1 MQPLASYG
9 APLASDAVSGNTMQV
24 TIDGSI
30 TITEVDNQALDL
42 ELSGGDIS
50 SGTPAVGQHLVRVA
64 LSVPGGYTLSMES
77 DSASLLREGATTGVF
92 DGTGDTT
99 GGFGPIGG
107 SVTSE
112 ADANVSYNVA
122 VLIGLTFASRMT
134 GDGST
139 APATGAW
146 GFNLNAGS
154 SFTSVPTMQTI
165 IAATNISSEAA
176 TNPTL
181 ITYGAQAGLTTPPGA
196 YGAYITYVATTN
208 AQALPPAPTAM
219 QQFTDTQCSAM
230 SIGDT
235 ISLQDARDGQSY
247 QIRKMPDGKCWMLD
261 NLAYVGGGT
270 NTYGDVVA
278 SNGTGVGGLVQQT
291 TTAGWADTTLT
302 ATNNR
307 RQIML
312 NTQAGLGGTMN
323 CSDSAPSGSGVM
335 ESTCGGQIMYNFC
348 AALGLD
354 SGTTPSCAT
363 VSNTTTGAG
372 MAATGIV
379 GATGGQGGESLG
391 SGGSS
396 ICPAGWR
403 IPVGLVGSA
412 PGALPNDWN
421 ALNVAIGGAN
431 ITTATNDTG
440 PGQGFWQPSGTTSSF
455 PAMFGAVSAG
465 GVNTTGNLA
474 NQSTNASWWS
484 SSLNS
489 ASFGRN
495 TGVNST
501 GVYPGTFNNNK
512 ANGLTVRCVAN

>member
-1 MQPLASYG
+1 MQATT
-9 APLASDAVSGNTMQV
+9 AN
-24 TIDGSI
+24 
-30 TITEVDNQALDL
+30 
-42 ELSGGDIS
+42 
-50 SGTPAVGQHLVRVA
+50 
-64 LSVPGGYTLSMES
+64 
-77 DSASLLREGATTGVF
+77 LLREGTTPGLF

-99 GGFGPIGG
+99 GGFAPIGG

-112 ADANVSYNVA
+112 ADPNQPYNVA
-122 VLIGLTFASRMT
+122 VLSGLTFASRIT
-134 GDGST
+134 SGV
-139 APATGAW
+139 PANTGAW
-146 GFNLNAGS
+146 GFNLDAGS
-154 SFTSVPTMQTI
+154 NFVSVPTTPTI
-165 IAATNISSEAA
+165 IAATNNSSDAS

-181 ITYGAQAGLTTPPGA
+181 ITYGAQAGLTTPAGS
-196 YGAYITYVATTN
+196 YGAYITYIASTNEQAPPPPPPFMQGFNAT
-208 AQALPPAPTAM
+208 
-219 QQFTDTQCSAM
+219 DCSAL

-235 ISLQDARDGQSY
+235 TTLRDARDGQDY
-247 QIRKMPDGKCWMLD
+247 QVRKMPDNKCWMTD

-278 SNGTGVGGLVQQT
+278 TNGTGVGGIVQQT

-323 CSDSAPSGSGVM
+323 CSTSAATGTGVM

-372 MAATGIV
+372 MAATGII

-431 ITTATNDTG
+431 ITTAASDTG

-465 GVNTTGNLA
+465 TVNTAGNLA
-474 NQSTNASWWS
+474 NQSTFAYWWS
-484 SSLNS
+484 SSLSS
-489 ASFGRN
+489 ATIGSIAFVR
-495 TGVNST
+495 ST
-501 GVYPGTFNNNK
+501 GVYPGTDLNVK
-512 ANGLTVRCVAN
+512 ASGFSVRCVAD